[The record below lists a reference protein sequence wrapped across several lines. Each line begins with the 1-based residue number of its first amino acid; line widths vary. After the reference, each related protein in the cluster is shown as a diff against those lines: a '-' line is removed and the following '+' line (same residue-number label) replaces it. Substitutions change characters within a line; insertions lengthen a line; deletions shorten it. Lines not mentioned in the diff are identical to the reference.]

1 MGFNPWS
8 AIQAATGNKAFKG
21 ISSIADIAKMIKA
34 NKTPQPSNSL
44 QMLPDGT
51 MPGGQATAG
60 ASSVPVATDHTHGG
74 GNSSKGDRITPRP
87 DPATFMG
94 KGQVDKFSSLTDP
107 GSVGRDG
114 KTITAA
120 DTPKPLTGQAPVLGT
135 DYDRITPRE
144 EPVDIDSVGI
154 NSLYNS

>member
-1 MGFNPWS
+1 MAFNPFA
-8 AIQAATGNKAFKG
+8 AIHKG
-21 ISSIADIAKMIKA
+21 ASSIADIAKMIKA
-34 NKTPQPSNSL
+34 NKTPKPSNSL
-44 QMLPDGT
+44 KRLPGVT
-51 MPGGQATAG
+51 VPGGQATAG

-94 KGQVDKFSSLTDP
+94 KGQVDTFSSLTDP
-107 GSVGRDG
+107 DSVARDG

>member
-1 MGFNPWS
+1 MAFNPFA
-8 AIQAATGNKAFKG
+8 AIHKG
-21 ISSIADIAKMIKA
+21 ASSLADIGKLIA
-34 NKTPQPSNSL
+34 NKTAKSSNSL
-44 QMLPDGT
+44 KMLPDGT
-51 MPGGQATAG
+51 IPGGQATAG

-74 GNSSKGDRITPRP
+74 GKSSSRGIGGGGLIG
-87 DPATFMG
+87 AFMG
-94 KGQVDKFSSLTDP
+94 KNQVDTFSSLTDP

>member
-1 MGFNPWS
+1 M
-8 AIQAATGNKAFKG
+8 A
-21 ISSIADIAKMIKA
+21 
-34 NKTPQPSNSL
+34 SNSL

-60 ASSVPVATDHTHGG
+60 TSSVPVATDHTHGG

-94 KGQVDKFSSLTDP
+94 KGQVDTFSSLTDP

-120 DTPKPLTGQAPVLGT
+120 DTPKPLTGQAPILGT